1 MAKVTITHAGEAPSE
16 QIVKKASERTTVEDA
31 RGRSIAIRK
40 LSPLDRM
47 RMSKAA
53 GAENSTNQPYMLYA
67 LVACSVVSVDGNE
80 QIVPTNERQLEA
92 AISLLGEEGYEA
104 ALDAVIKMYGSEQSE
119 EIVETAK
126 K

>member
-1 MAKVTITHAGEAPSE
+1 MAKVTITHAGDAPSE
-16 QIVKKASERTTVEDA
+16 QIVKKANERTIVTDA
-31 RGRSIAIRK
+31 RGRSIAVRK

-67 LVACSVVSVDGNE
+67 LVACSVVAIDGDD
-80 QIVPTNERQLEA
+80 QIIPTNQNQLEA
-92 AISLLGEEGYEA
+92 AISLLGEEGYDA
-104 ALDAVIKMYGSEQSE
+104 ALEAVIGMYGNAQSE
-119 EIVETAK
+119 ETIAAAK